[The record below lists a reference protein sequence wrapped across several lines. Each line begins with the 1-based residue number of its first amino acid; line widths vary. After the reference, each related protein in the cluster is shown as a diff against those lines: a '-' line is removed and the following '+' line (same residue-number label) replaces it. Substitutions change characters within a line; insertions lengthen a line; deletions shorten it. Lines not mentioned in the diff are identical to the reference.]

1 MLAFRNVA
9 YWEKTRMMDYQAE
22 NFSDVFSRFDTTPQ
36 LLKRMQN
43 LQEAAMSVNTEKWQS
58 ANE

>member
-1 MLAFRNVA
+1 MLLT
-9 YWEKTRMMDYQAE
+9 EKTRMMDYQAE

-36 LLKRMQN
+36 LMKRMQN
-43 LQEAAMSVNTEKWQS
+43 LQEAAVSVNTEKWQS